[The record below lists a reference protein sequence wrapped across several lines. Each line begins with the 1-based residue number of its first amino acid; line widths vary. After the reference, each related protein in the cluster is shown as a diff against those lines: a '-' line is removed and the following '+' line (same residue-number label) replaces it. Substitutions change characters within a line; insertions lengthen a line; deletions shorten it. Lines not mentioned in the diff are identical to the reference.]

1 MLHHMKSQLQVYNT
15 KLAGRRHSRTH
26 KLNLKKMHRPLSLL
40 YFIYTVHMNFK
51 ATSFLPTLSVV
62 YLSHQP

>member
-1 MLHHMKSQLQVYNT
+1 MKSQLQVYNT
-15 KLAGRRHSRTH
+15 KLAGKRHSRTH
-26 KLNLKKMHRPLSLL
+26 KLDWKKMHRSLSLL

-51 ATSFLPTLSVV
+51 ATNFLPTLSVV